1 MTPEQ
6 AAFEALAARLQTTPA
21 ELLRVCSVKRPCF
34 LTPGKVMVKDEGR
47 AFTIGTALNLRRELR
62 TSDEVP
68 HLDRGWFVAGYTR
81 NRHGDWTG
89 YALVRKSGGLETN
102 LGSSAEAFDVLE
114 GGRP

>member
-6 AAFEALAARLQTTPA
+6 VAFEALARRLETTPG

-34 LTPGKVMVKDEGR
+34 LTPGKVMVKDQWR
-47 AFTIGTALNLRRELR
+47 AFAIGTALNLRRELR

-68 HLDRGWFVAGYTR
+68 HLDRGWFVAGYAQ
-81 NRHGDWTG
+81 NRWGDWVG
-89 YALVRKSGGLETN
+89 YILVRKSGGLETN
-102 LGSSAEAFDVLE
+102 TGSSAEAFDVIE